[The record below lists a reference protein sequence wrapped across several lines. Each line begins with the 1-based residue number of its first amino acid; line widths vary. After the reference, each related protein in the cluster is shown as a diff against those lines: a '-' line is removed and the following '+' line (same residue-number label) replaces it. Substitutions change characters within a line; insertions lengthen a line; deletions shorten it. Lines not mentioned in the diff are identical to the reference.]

1 MIIELVLELL
11 MFFFALIGYLAY
23 YTLKGLM
30 FLLKYV
36 YHKLEQGRPK
46 VPSLLRYDKDTNEL
60 EVLK

>member
-23 YTLKGLM
+23 YTLKGLW
-30 FLLKYV
+30 FLSKYV
-36 YHKLEQGRPK
+36 YQKLKQSRPK